1 MTGSRR
7 LSHAISEG
15 TGISIVVEVAD
26 RAGAQAA
33 ETDGAQ
39 AVAVTGVA
47 VGVREATTLPLL
59 WLAGGRLREAREAGA
74 DAVVIAVGRD
84 GFEDLVE
91 EAHEL
96 GLEPVLQVG
105 EEDEI
110 ERVLERVDPEILLL
124 AGEGELERL
133 LALLADVPAGKLAIA
148 ELAGAGRDQV
158 AELERAGVDAVLVRG
173 SVTSA

>member
-33 ETDGAQ
+33 EIDGAK

-47 VGVREATTLPLL
+47 VGVREATAQPLI
-59 WLAGGRLREAREAGA
+59 WRAEGRLREAQEAGA
-74 DAVVIAVGRD
+74 DAVVIAVGWD

-96 GLEPVLQVG
+96 GLEPVLQVEG
-105 EEDEI
+105 EDEI
-110 ERVLERVDPEILLL
+110 ERVLEHVDPEILLL
-124 AGEGELERL
+124 AGEGELGRL
-133 LALLADVPAGKLAIA
+133 LALLSDVPAGKLAIA
-148 ELAGAGRDQV
+148 ELAGGGSDEV
-158 AELERAGVDAVLVRG
+158 AELERAGVDAVLIRG
-173 SVTSA
+173 SGVLA

>member
-33 ETDGAQ
+33 ETDGAK

-47 VGVREATTLPLL
+47 VGVREATTLPLI
-59 WLAGGRLREAREAGA
+59 WRAEGRLREAQEAGA
-74 DAVVIAVGRD
+74 DAVVIAVGD

-110 ERVLERVDPEILLL
+110 ERVLEHVDPEILLL
-124 AGEGELERL
+124 AGEGELGRL
-133 LALLADVPAGKLAIA
+133 LALLSDVPAGKLAIA
-148 ELAGAGRDQV
+148 ELAGGGSDEV
-158 AELERAGVDAVLVRG
+158 AELERAGVDAVLIRG
-173 SVTSA
+173 SGVPA

>member
-26 RAGAQAA
+26 RAGAEEA

-39 AVAVTGVA
+39 AVSVAGVV

-59 WLAGGRLREAREAGA
+59 WRAGGRLREAQAAGA
-74 DAVVIAVGRD
+74 DAVVIDVGRD

-91 EAHEL
+91 EANEL
-96 GLEPVLQVG
+96 GLEPVLRVA

-110 ERVLERVDPEILLL
+110 ERALESVDPEILLL
-124 AGEGELERL
+124 AAGELERL
-133 LALLADVPAGKLAIA
+133 LSLLADVPAGKLAIA
-148 ELAGAGRDQV
+148 ELVEAGGDEV
-158 AELERAGVDAVLVRG
+158 AELERAGVDAVLLGGSGVR
-173 SVTSA
+173 A

>member
-33 ETDGAQ
+33 ETAGAQ

-47 VGVREATTLPLL
+47 VGVREATMLPLL
-59 WLAGGRLREAREAGA
+59 WRAGGRLREAQQAGA
-74 DAVVIAVGRD
+74 DAVVIAVGR
-84 GFEDLVE
+84 GSFEDLVE

-96 GLEPVLQVG
+96 GLEPVLQV
-105 EEDEI
+105 EAEDEI
-110 ERVLERVDPEILLL
+110 ERVLEHVDPEILLL
-124 AGEGELERL
+124 ACEGDLARL

-148 ELAGAGRDQV
+148 ELAGAGSDEV
-158 AELERAGVDAVLVRG
+158 AELERAGVDAVLVGG
-173 SVTSA
+173 SVTA

>member
-33 ETDGAQ
+33 EIDGAK

-47 VGVREATTLPLL
+47 VGVREATALPLI
-59 WLAGGRLREAREAGA
+59 WRAEGRLREAQEAGA
-74 DAVVIAVGRD
+74 DAVVIAVGWD

-96 GLEPVLQVG
+96 GLETVLQVEG
-105 EEDEI
+105 EDEI
-110 ERVLERVDPEILLL
+110 ERVLEHVDPEILLL
-124 AGEGELERL
+124 AGEGELGRL
-133 LALLADVPAGKLAIA
+133 LALLSDVPAGKLAIA
-148 ELAGAGRDQV
+148 ELAGGGSDEV
-158 AELERAGVDAVLVRG
+158 AELERAGVDAVLIRG
-173 SVTSA
+173 SGVLA